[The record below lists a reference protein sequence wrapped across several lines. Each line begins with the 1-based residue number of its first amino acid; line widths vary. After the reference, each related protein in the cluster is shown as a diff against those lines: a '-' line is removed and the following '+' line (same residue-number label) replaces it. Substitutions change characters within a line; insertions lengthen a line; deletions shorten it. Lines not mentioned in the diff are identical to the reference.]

1 MEVKHLGRIRINSEG
16 FMRLTRRQMQFLETL
31 TEIYNQSRK
40 SVCYKD
46 VAERLHV
53 SKWTAYDIIQ
63 EINRKGYLNVEYKL
77 NHGPGRSE
85 VRFIPK
91 ETSIEKIKELE
102 GTGILSSI
110 KNFVSVRVKKY
121 EGIGLSESIKLIA
134 GKVEKEK
141 NPLLVLLYAVTLFI
155 IFSKIFKIDGI
166 INISNVLSSGIEP
179 QVILLFL
186 VEMMLNLMAKE
197 STLLG
202 LSVDK
207 PTLEKF
213 RIIENK
219 FKKSIGLVSTGS
231 QRKVLTFLQS
241 FS

>member
-219 FKKSIGLVSTGS
+219 FKNSIGLVSTGS

>member
-1 MEVKHLGRIRINSEG
+1 MGRIRINSEG

-31 TEIYNQSRK
+31 TEIYNQSGK
-40 SVCYKD
+40 PVCYKD
-46 VAERLHV
+46 VAERLYV

-102 GTGILSSI
+102 STGVLSSI
-110 KNFVSVRVKKY
+110 KKFVSARVKKY
-121 EGIGLSESIKLIA
+121 ESVELSESIKLIA

-141 NPLLVLLYAVTLFI
+141 NPLLVLLYTVTLFI
-155 IFSKIFKIDGI
+155 IFSKIFKTDGI
-166 INISNVLSSGIEP
+166 ISISNVLSSGIEP

-197 STLLG
+197 SALLG

-213 RIIENK
+213 RIIGNK
-219 FKKSIGLVSTGS
+219 FKESIDLVSTGS